1 MLKFRKSN
9 QRQNKDLA
17 NERQIGT
24 LTNLCEQPNLSKTR
38 LIRFVPCIK
47 VVNRLDEELVICE
60 PARMM
65 TDEKILEPS
74 KNINLD
80 FFDSKQLL

>member
-9 QRQNKDLA
+9 KRQNLDQA

-60 PARMM
+60 PAGNEMV
-65 TDEKILEPS
+65 LEPS